1 VKQSP
6 FFKKTLRI
14 LLTSALFA
22 LWFVLVS
29 VFLSWLGVHSSLL
42 AFFLVLIPGLY
53 YYEEITRFIRNF
65 VDRNF
70 YQELY
75 RISTS
80 FQQFN
85 RELNATLEYPVL
97 IQKFKKF
104 LQENFS
110 DHAWAFYLCWGR
122 DYELMAYHPAD
133 LPLPSLIKVENKK
146 GFLNLFKENVNF
158 YPLHKLRGQHPLI
171 DELLSTL
178 QEGRFYYFFPMISF
192 KGHIGFLLFDSSL
205 NRYIY
210 FHSIRELFI
219 RVFQKTS
226 DIMENAQLYSEVK
239 RKSLQD
245 RLLLEVGKKISASL
259 KLDEVLNAIMD
270 SISQLVSFDAGGIFL
285 IDRHRKE
292 LRRVVTRGY
301 DPKLLDKI
309 HLKLNKG
316 IYGKVIATKKPSI
329 INDVS
334 RSPEYCS
341 VRPSTRSQLTVPL
354 LYGNQV
360 MGVIAVESDLL
371 NHFTPADLELLET
384 FASQA
389 VIAIANAQLF
399 EEAVMKKR
407 LESELL
413 IASRV
418 QKALLPERPPRFEG
432 FQISTVNIPARIVGG
447 DFFDVFRTSQ
457 NMLGLAIGDV
467 SGKGA
472 PASILMAMLY
482 AGFKSLLK
490 EIYPVVEIVARLNNL
505 LTETTAEG
513 YYATFFFGVIDRHTR
528 RFTFTNAGHNP
539 PLLVRKDL
547 SVRQLDTGGIVLG
560 FLPDQQ
566 YRQETVELKSGDYL
580 ILYTD
585 GVTEVKNK
593 RDQEFG
599 EQRLVNLIKKHYGTP
614 PHQLKELILEAIRR
628 FSARKELSDDV
639 TMILLYVE

>member
-1 VKQSP
+1 MKQNP
-6 FFKKTLRI
+6 VFKKILRI
-14 LLTSALFA
+14 VITVSLWALAFG
-22 LWFVLVS
+22 LVQWIFRQ
-29 VFLSWLGVHSSLL
+29 VGIRSSIL
-42 AFFLVLIPGLY
+42 AFFLVLVPALY
-53 YYEEITRFIRNF
+53 YYDEITRLVRNF
-65 VDRNF
+65 VDKNF
-70 YQELY
+70 YQEIY

-85 RELNATLEYPVL
+85 RELNATLDYSLL
-97 IQKFKKF
+97 IEKFKKF
-104 LQENFS
+104 LHENF
-110 DHAWAFYLCWGR
+110 DQHAWAFYLCWGR
-122 DYELMAYHPAD
+122 DYELMAYHPSQLK
-133 LPLPSLIKVENKK
+133 LPDLIKVEHKQA
-146 GFLNLFKENVNF
+146 FLELFKENVAF
-158 YPLHKLRGQHPLI
+158 HPLPKLKGKHPLM
-171 DELLSTL
+171 DTL
-178 QEGRFYYFFPMISF
+178 WHTLPKDTFYYFFPMISF
-192 KGHIGFLLFDSSL
+192 KGHIGFLLFDSSI

-210 FHSIRELFI
+210 FHSIRDLLV

-285 IDRHRKE
+285 IDRERKE

-301 DPKLLDKI
+301 DAKLLDKI

-334 RSPEYCS
+334 RSPDYYS
-341 VRPSTRSQLTVPL
+341 VRPTTRSQLTVPL
-354 LYGNQV
+354 LHGRQV

-371 NHFTPADLELLET
+371 NHFTPADLELMET

-389 VIAIANAQLF
+389 VVAIANAQLF

-418 QKALLPERPPRFEG
+418 QRALLPERPPRFEG

-447 DFFDVFRTSQ
+447 DFFDVFRTTQ

-513 YYATFFFGVIDRHTR
+513 YYATFFFGLIDGNTR
-528 RFTFTNAGHNP
+528 RFTYTNAGHNP
-539 PLLVRKDL
+539 PILVRKDL
-547 SVRQLDTGGIVLG
+547 SVKELSTGGIVLG
-560 FLPDQQ
+560 FLQNQ
-566 YRQETVELKSGDYL
+566 EYRQETVELQSGDYL

-593 RDQEFG
+593 QGKEFG
-599 EQRLVNLIKKHYGTP
+599 EKRLIQLVKRHHGTP
-614 PHQLKELILEAIRR
+614 PHQMKEIILNALRR
-628 FSARKELSDDV
+628 FSGGKEFSDDV
-639 TMILLYVE
+639 TMVLLYVE